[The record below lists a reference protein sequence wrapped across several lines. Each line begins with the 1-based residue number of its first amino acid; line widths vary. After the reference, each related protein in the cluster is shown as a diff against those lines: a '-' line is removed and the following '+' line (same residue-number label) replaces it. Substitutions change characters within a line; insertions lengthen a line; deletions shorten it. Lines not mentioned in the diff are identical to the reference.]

1 MEENDLKNIKKN
13 SYDGDTLVLNIDT
26 AIKNEKNFCEK
37 VEELKNS
44 VGCNIGLLIE
54 KMREKNT

>member
-1 MEENDLKNIKKN
+1 M
-13 SYDGDTLVLNIDT
+13 VLNIDT